1 MQPVDKHTHGRPHCS
16 QASMRALKPGLCSA
30 SVRVDACGDA
40 SIASRLTPGDCCRR
54 HCALAPPGDA
64 LLRPGTRSR
73 PSVAG
78 VRGVALLGLR
88 LGLGRLAPAV
98 RAAPREGVSAG
109 AWSWRGVHDVGAFA
123 AAAGDACSNLRL
135 DAFMTQSN
143 ITFSTLFVTVLLPT
157 NTSCA
162 LHVAPPARSGCRQTK
177 EIKAIS
183 TPSCSNRNGDQMHQC
198 TRGAAPGQYAA
209 GAGAAAGLAILAV
222 AEAVARRGQERRRRG
237 DRRPQTPTSSPFH
250 GSRESHNVTVKK

>member
-1 MQPVDKHTHGRPHCS
+1 MPSPALLQIWGQEVCLTMVNDMFSIQQVSEQRPAMQPIDKSTHGTPHCS

-64 LLRPGTRSR
+64 PLRPGTRSR

-88 LGLGRLAPAV
+88 LGLGRLAPAA

-109 AWSWRGVHDVGAFA
+109 AWSWRGVHDGGAFA

-135 DAFMTQSN
+135 DAFKYAEQHYCHNPIRHGTAANQYIMCAACRAASALGLQANKRDHSCFNTLMQQPQQQSD
-143 ITFSTLFVTVLLPT
+143 
-157 NTSCA
+157 
-162 LHVAPPARSGCRQTK
+162 AP
-177 EIKAIS
+177 
-183 TPSCSNRNGDQMHQC
+183 MHQRC
-198 TRGAAPGQYAA
+198 SA
-209 GAGAAAGLAILAV
+209 
-222 AEAVARRGQERRRRG
+222 
-237 DRRPQTPTSSPFH
+237 
-250 GSRESHNVTVKK
+250 